1 MFGIVIIISFQTVFL
16 LKNTLNNI
24 FISFNKNI
32 LSWIKKIDSIKSS
45 WIDWIFN
52 NLIKHNEYNKI
63 NKKTKN

>member
-1 MFGIVIIISFQTVFL
+1 MFGIVIIISFQIVFL